1 MFMEALG
8 APHTSLQ
15 AAGAAWEQVHA
26 ASMHPGCWGVAELRW
41 AGAAVFA
48 R

>member
-8 APHTSLQ
+8 APHTLQ
-15 AAGAAWEQVHA
+15 AAGAAWEQVNA
-26 ASMHPGCWGVAELRW
+26 ASMQPGCWGVAELRW
-41 AGAAVFA
+41 QALLCFT